1 MSQIDYRA
9 RLTAKG
15 GAAGIPALLGPNTA
29 NNILSP
35 LFATSGV
42 LFPYTPSVSTG
53 SEAIYEPYTF
63 THSIYGYNAYV
74 RSQPQSLKIDAE
86 FTAQT
91 IPEAYYL
98 LAVLHFFR
106 VVTKSYFGAQ
116 TYQESGTP
124 PPVLLFNYL
133 GSSLFNN
140 VPVIIQKFSYNLDAT
155 VDYVPVNTQAFTIA
169 NITGVSPAGVTKNPG
184 WTYVPTH
191 ITVSIEMDTQ
201 YTPVALRDTFNL
213 NTFRTGQSLDQG
225 WI

>member
-1 MSQIDYRA
+1 MPQIDYRA
-9 RLTAKG
+9 KLTAKG
-15 GAAGIPALLGPNTA
+15 GQAGIAPLLGQNTA
-29 NNILSP
+29 SNILSP
-35 LFATSGV
+35 LFATNGV
-42 LFPYTPSVSTG
+42 LFPYTPSLSTG

-74 RSQPQSLKIDAE
+74 RSLPNFLKLDAE

-91 IPEAYYL
+91 ITEAYYL

-116 TYQESGTP
+116 TYQASGTP

-140 VPVIIQKFSYNLDAT
+140 VPVIIQKFNYTLDAAI
-155 VDYVPVNTQAFTIA
+155 DYVPINTQAFSAGSISGT
-169 NITGVSPAGVTKNPG
+169 TPTGVTKNPG

-191 ITVSIEMDTQ
+191 ITVSLEMDTQ

-213 NTFRTGQSLDQG
+213 DTFRTGASLDQG